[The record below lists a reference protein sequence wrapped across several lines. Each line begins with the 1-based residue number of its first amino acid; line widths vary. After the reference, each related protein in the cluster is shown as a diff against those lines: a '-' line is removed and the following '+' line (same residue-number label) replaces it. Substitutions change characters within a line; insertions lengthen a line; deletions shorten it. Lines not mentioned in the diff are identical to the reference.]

1 MIDQQPKPG
10 DAVYEHF
17 FEHGEVRPDYR
28 KEYISLWSGWLGKER
43 LHLLDE
49 VTEDEWL
56 RFNQMLLAAFEHFRM
71 GMVNHVA
78 ETVEFPAQ
86 LEPLLNAYGEYMQKD
101 ASRFF
106 QFAIPELDCLITEDW
121 DFTYILW
128 HRNTGALEAIE
139 PLLTKARLSHFSN
152 EP

>member
-17 FEHGEVRPDYR
+17 FEHGEVRPDFS

-49 VTEDEWL
+49 VTEDKWL
-56 RFNQMLLAAFEHFRM
+56 RFNQMLLAAFGNFRM
-71 GMVNHVA
+71 GMVNHAA
-78 ETVEFPAQ
+78 EAVDFPAQ
-86 LEPLLNAYGEYMQKD
+86 LEPFLDCYDKYSQKD
-101 ASRFF
+101 GSRFL
-106 QFAIPELDCLITEDW
+106 QFAIPELDCLLTEDW

-128 HRNTGALEAIE
+128 HRNAGALEAIE
-139 PLLTKARLSHFSN
+139 PLLTEAGLRHFSD
-152 EP
+152 